1 MVVGVL
7 ARTSSLVVV
16 VVVGLVGCGES
27 ASDPP
32 AELSDA
38 AKQGFSLA
46 ESTGCFACHGN
57 GGVGGVAPAW
67 TGLAGSEVEL
77 ADGTTVSA
85 DHAYLV
91 RSITDPGADMVAGAA
106 IAMPPNSLDAGEVEA
121 VVAYIES
128 LTEP

>member
-16 VVVGLVGCGES
+16 AVVGLAGCGGS

-46 ESTGCFACHGN
+46 QDTGCFACHGEA
-57 GGVGGVAPAW
+57 GVGGVAPAW
-67 TGLAGSEVEL
+67 VGLAGSEVEL
-77 ADGTTVSA
+77 ADGSTVTA
-85 DHAYLV
+85 DHEYLV
-91 RSITDPGADMVAGAA
+91 RSISDPGADMVAGPA
-106 IAMPPNSLDAGEVEA
+106 IAMPPNSLDAAEVDA